1 MAARANVAYDR
12 LLAVV
17 LCCVLASCSSRG
29 DTMVRTDIISVGSA
43 REVRDAGG
51 RGARRVW
58 ELVELE
64 REANEMGRGARE
76 GGE

>member
-17 LCCVLASCSSRG
+17 LCVLATCSRG
-29 DTMVRTDIISVGSA
+29 DTVVRKKSVGSA
-43 REVRDAGG
+43 REVRDDEGAIERQCGRIGG
-51 RGARRVW
+51 AACVW
-58 ELVELE
+58 EV
-64 REANEMGRGARE
+64 GGARE